1 MPYSV
6 YAGVGVNSRRL
17 LGEIE
22 KDYLAMCSAMMVEM
36 WLVKRVM
43 GDEDENHMHDMSGYG
58 TSGEQL
64 ARFCRKDI
72 VSV

>member
-1 MPYSV
+1 
-6 YAGVGVNSRRL
+6 
-17 LGEIE
+17 
-22 KDYLAMCSAMMVEM
+22 MCTAMMVEM

-43 GDEDENHMHDMSGYG
+43 GDEDENDMHDMSGYG